1 MAPIIPKD
9 ASPQLCEKERKFQ
22 ITGKRRL
29 SWRSQGNAS
38 WRIEATGRKLP
49 SYHCQA
55 KSLRVRSSSSEYQ
68 MSSGSRAQEGTTRV
82 QEEKGMNRPD
92 LRSKKHHG
100 VMHRLTE
107 TAMHEICR
115 LWRSHGDSLWY
126 ILYMFVI
133 PQQNERVRLI
143 KSFYDNGMR
152 REYQHKNIF
161 LMMTSCCYLTPI
173 SMGKRIQSISLALL
187 NRSFRRSTKIRR
199 RWWQWTEIR
208 ANGKD
213 LSTTDKFTY
222 LGSTDRRDGKEHKD
236 INNRLGMTRNAFR
249 ILKNTLKF
257 HQYSIKIKVNVY
269 QSCISELY
277 PIIMPWMLKN
287 YRR

>member
-1 MAPIIPKD
+1 M
-9 ASPQLCEKERKFQ
+9 KF
-22 ITGKRRL
+22 
-29 SWRSQGNAS
+29 
-38 WRIEATGRKLP
+38 
-49 SYHCQA
+49 
-55 KSLRVRSSSSEYQ
+55 VDF
-68 MSSGSRAQEGTTRV
+68 EGV
-82 QEEKGMNRPD
+82 
-92 LRSKKHHG
+92 
-100 VMHRLTE
+100 TE
-107 TAMHEICR
+107 TASGTYYTCS
-115 LWRSHGDSLWY
+115 WSRSKMNESVSLRASTTMEWGES
-126 ILYMFVI
+126 I
-133 PQQNERVRLI
+133 
-143 KSFYDNGMR
+143 SMR
-152 REYQHKNIF
+152 TFF

-257 HQYSIKIKVNVY
+257 QQYSIKIKVNVY